1 MNKSPYLNGPHR
13 LADVIAAIQ
22 VMATYKFYKL
32 DVETWADR
40 IEAKPERAE
49 YWRQVI
55 QEHPEFFRTDS
66 KGEKASLV
74 WRRQHQKRF
83 DVDTEHSITREDF
96 LSRTDAQKLRVSRS
110 PLNSEELK
118 TLLETAIKLHSAA
131 FEQKKHGVWWVT
143 PSASFA
149 GAILGVVL
157 TAWFGSSQFQRNNG
171 AVNPTPTPIAYQAS
185 PRSAAPVSP
194 TPSSP

>member
-1 MNKSPYLNGPHR
+1 MNKSPYLNDPHR

-22 VMATYKFYKL
+22 VMARYKFYKL
-32 DVETWADR
+32 DFRTWADR
-40 IEAKPERAE
+40 IEAKPERAKH
-49 YWRQVI
+49 WRQVI

-83 DVDTEHSITREDF
+83 DVDTEQPITREAF

-118 TLLETAIKLHSAA
+118 TLLVTAIKLHSAA
-131 FEQKKHGVWWVT
+131 FEQEKHRVWWVT
-143 PSASFA
+143 PGASFG
-149 GAILGVVL
+149 GAILGVIL
-157 TAWFGSSQFQRNNG
+157 AAWFGSTQSQRNN
-171 AVNPTPTPIAYQAS
+171 AAANATPTPIAYQGS
-185 PRSAAPVSP
+185 PRSAAPASP